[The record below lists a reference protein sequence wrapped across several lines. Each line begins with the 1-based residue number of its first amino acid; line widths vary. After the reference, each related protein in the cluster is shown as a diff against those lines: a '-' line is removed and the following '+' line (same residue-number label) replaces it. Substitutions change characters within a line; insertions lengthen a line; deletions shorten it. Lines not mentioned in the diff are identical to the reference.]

1 MTRTVFTG
9 GSVFDGTSAPPSPG
23 DVVIEDGLVVEVGV
37 GLDGDVE
44 VDCSG
49 ATVLPGLIDCH
60 VHVMVTDVDS
70 LRMAYTPFSYSFFQ
84 AAQNLRRTLEAGIT
98 TVRDAGGA
106 DLGVK
111 KAVEDGLIDGPRMQI
126 SVGPLSITGGHGDDW
141 LPSGTH
147 LEFFVPHPGRPSG
160 LCDGP
165 DEVRR
170 TVRQMLRAGAD
181 VIKVHTTGGVLS
193 PTDDPRHAHFSPA
206 ELDVMVAEAAAQG
219 ATVMAHAQG
228 AEGIKNAVRAGI
240 RSVEH
245 GIYLDDEAIELM
257 LRHGTWLVPTLSAP
271 LAVIRAA
278 EAGASIP
285 ESSVR
290 QGTRR
295 RRGPPG
301 VVRPGRGG
309 RRRGRDGDRRG
320 GLAARDQPRR
330 AAAHGRRRDDA
341 GAGAGGD
348 HVGGGGAAGAAG
360 PGGAVGAGDAGR
372 RGRRRG
378 RRPGAGRAAG
388 AGTPGVEGR
397 GAGGGLTPV
406 DPAAVRRGRVR
417 LGRAPSRA
425 GGLASSCIPRVAGA
439 PGGVATIASS
449 SCLASTDPSAR
460 P

>member
-1 MTRTVFTG
+1 MSRTLFTG

-23 DVVIEDGLVVEVGV
+23 DVVVEDGLVVEVGV

-193 PTDDPRHAHFSPA
+193 PTDDPRHAHFTPA

-228 AEGIKNAVRAGI
+228 TEGIKNAVRAGI

-285 ESSVR
+285 ESSVLKAR
-290 QGTRR
+290 
-295 RRGPPG
+295 G
-301 VVRPGRGG
+301 VVEVHRESFARAV
-309 RRRGRDGDRRG
+309 
-320 GLAARDQPRR
+320 AAGVAVAMGTD
-330 AAAHGRRRDDA
+330 AAVSPHGTNLDELPLMA
-341 GAGAGGD
+341 AGGMTPEQ
-348 HVGGGGAAGAAG
+348 VLGATTSGAAELLGLQDQVGRLA
-360 PGGAVGAGDAGR
+360 PGMRADVVVVEGDAR
-372 RGRRRG
+372 
-378 RRPGAGRAAG
+378 
-388 AGTPGVEGR
+388 ELD
-397 GAGGGLTPV
+397 GL
-406 DPAAVRRGRVR
+406 RGRVR
-417 LGRAPSRA
+417 QVWKDGVRAV
-425 GGLASSCIPRVAGA
+425 G
-439 PGGVATIASS
+439 
-449 SCLASTDPSAR
+449 
-460 P
+460 